1 MAEWMEELR
10 KLEELRAD
18 SLITEDEFEKQKAI
32 LVPSENNNATTYN
45 LLGLGKGISILS
57 GLYAAVA
64 LLTLIAYAYRASLL
78 SDLKNGVYVSDNAA
92 DNADLFVGST
102 FVIGFLIGFP
112 LVILLIIWAWR
123 AAGNIEAMG
132 RKGRWSRGWAIG
144 GWFTPIMFFFV
155 PYQVISDAWKN
166 ASNDGVIGG
175 KRNNFWLAGFILFWV
190 SGLIG
195 GVGNLAWGSAETF
208 SSIDDAI
215 TGDTVLAVS
224 GFFQMVTWILIA
236 IAFNQMSKRH
246 AQ

>member
-1 MAEWMEELR
+1 
-10 KLEELRAD
+10 
-18 SLITEDEFEKQKAI
+18 
-32 LVPSENNNATTYN
+32 
-45 LLGLGKGISILS
+45 
-57 GLYAAVA
+57 
-64 LLTLIAYAYRASLL
+64 
-78 SDLKNGVYVSDNAA
+78 
-92 DNADLFVGST
+92 
-102 FVIGFLIGFP
+102 
-112 LVILLIIWAWR
+112 
-123 AAGNIEAMG
+123 
-132 RKGRWSRGWAIG
+132 
-144 GWFTPIMFFFV
+144 MFFFV